1 MYTVTAKDASTA
13 MDEVIA
19 KLGSDAMIVS
29 TRRVENGIEITA
41 TSDVLDLSNRIAKST
56 LNDNERREPKGKTTT
71 PNIRSGSVK
80 IEPASADNN
89 PKRTLLIDDI
99 AALLNKHC
107 LLQSY
112 SVNPYLNRYI
122 NLFESSNR
130 FTKKFGERK
139 YLLNEFI
146 EEFVSDIVS
155 ESEIRL
161 ELSKELFVI
170 GNNGVGKSTFTSKF
184 CNEVRK
190 KHTCADFQII
200 EANKKGYTPS
210 TLLSV
215 SAKMMQQKYTE
226 VFLPAGST
234 EDTTIIEM
242 TVSQFVESME
252 KGSDAIGNEVFLT
265 IAAGMNYSALCK
277 ILRCVEQYRPKI
289 VFTKLDEQD
298 LSVEELIAIYNHG
311 LEVVLLS
318 ADEKLSEGLC
328 YATQDILTWFLRD
341 RISES

>member
-56 LNDNERREPKGKTTT
+56 PNENERRESKDKIST
-71 PNIRSGSVK
+71 PNIMSGSVK
-80 IEPASADNN
+80 IDLASVDNS
-89 PKRTLLIDDI
+89 PTRTLLIDDI
-99 AALLNKHC
+99 AALLSKHC
-107 LLQSY
+107 VSQSY
-112 SVNPYLNRYI
+112 SVNPFLNRYI
-122 NLFESSNR
+122 HLFESPNR
-130 FTKKFGERK
+130 FTKNFTEHK

-146 EEFVSDIVS
+146 EEFVSDIVA
-155 ESEIRL
+155 ESETRL
-161 ELSKELFVI
+161 ESSKQLFVI

-200 EANKKGYTPS
+200 EANKKGYSPS

-226 VFLPAGST
+226 VFMPAGST
-234 EDTTIIEM
+234 KDMTITEM

-252 KGSDAIGNEVFLT
+252 KSSDPMSNEVFLT

-277 ILRCVEQYRPKI
+277 ILHSVGPYRPKI

-311 LEVVLLS
+311 LEVVFLS